1 MSRTQRSSPDSRQ
14 TRRSRDPA
22 PQRRLLVPGPGH
34 RRSTGR
40 IVEIVPRIR
49 LVDPDD
55 PDADPKAR
63 ALLLTLRDR
72 FGADVNVLRA
82 LANHPDLMESFL
94 HLGAQPAPPP
104 HIRPDQREL
113 AYLTASVANDC
124 HY

>member
-1 MSRTQRSSPDSRQ
+1 M
-14 TRRSRDPA
+14 A
-22 PQRRLLVPGPGH
+22 
-34 RRSTGR
+34 R
-40 IVEIVPRIR
+40 IP

-63 ALLLTLRDR
+63 SLLLRLRQRTGRDI
-72 FGADVNVLRA
+72 NVLRA
-82 LANHPDLMESFL
+82 LANHPDLMETFL
-94 HLGAQPAPPP
+94 HMGAQPPPAA

>member
-1 MSRTQRSSPDSRQ
+1 M
-14 TRRSRDPA
+14 A
-22 PQRRLLVPGPGH
+22 
-34 RRSTGR
+34 R
-40 IVEIVPRIR
+40 IP

-63 ALLLTLRDR
+63 SLLLRLRERSGRDI
-72 FGADVNVLRA
+72 NVLRA
-82 LANHPDLMESFL
+82 LANHPDLLETFL
-94 HLGAQPAPPP
+94 HLGAQPAPRT

>member
-1 MSRTQRSSPDSRQ
+1 M
-14 TRRSRDPA
+14 A
-22 PQRRLLVPGPGH
+22 
-34 RRSTGR
+34 R
-40 IVEIVPRIR
+40 IP

-63 ALLLTLRDR
+63 ALLLRLRQRSGRDI
-72 FGADVNVLRA
+72 NVLRA
-82 LANHPDLMESFL
+82 LANHPDVMETFL
-94 HLGAQPAPPP
+94 HMGAQPAPTS